1 MDKELE
7 ILIKLQAIDKL
18 ILERKRDQ
26 KEIPNQLSNLERE
39 LKEAEEELERTKKEK
54 KDLLL
59 KRREKEKLLDDLA
72 EKIAD
77 RKARLFK
84 VKTNEEYAALLR
96 EIETF
101 KKEISD
107 TEDEIIILLDRD
119 EQMDDLIKEAEEK
132 VKKLKKL
139 LDQKK
144 KECEQLIGK
153 IDEELE
159 RAKKEREEL
168 WAQLSMRTQ
177 RLYEKLRSTK
187 GSAVARA
194 ANQTCQGCFTELP
207 PQIFLEV
214 KKGERLIQCPFCG
227 RILYYWEEQQPDEG

>member
-168 WAQLSMRTQ
+168 WAQLSTRTQ

>member
-39 LKEAEEELERTKKEK
+39 LKKAEEELERTKKEK